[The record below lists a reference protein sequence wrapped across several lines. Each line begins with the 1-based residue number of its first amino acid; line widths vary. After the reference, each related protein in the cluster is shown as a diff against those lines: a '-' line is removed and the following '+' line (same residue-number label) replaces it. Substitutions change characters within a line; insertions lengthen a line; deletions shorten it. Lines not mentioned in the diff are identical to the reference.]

1 MFRVLLVMATCTL
14 AGGCLN
20 LGKNFVDVPQSS
32 NADVGANHVSNI
44 DPSVGAYPA
53 PKRVVSA
60 SVPLQSRDVERGCKR
75 ADLAIDGVQAK
86 DCVRQE
92 LEAKDKLAAE
102 WKSHSVAE
110 RQDCAS
116 GPTGDSYI
124 EVLTCLEMKDWAK
137 RPEEIGGVTGSAVS
151 PLASKMN
158 QPDSEK
164 AAVDSH

>member
-1 MFRVLLVMATCTL
+1 MFRVLLVIATCTL

-20 LGKNFVDVPQSS
+20 FAKNFLDVPQSG
-32 NADVGANHVSNI
+32 NADVGAEHVSNI

-53 PKRVVSA
+53 PKRVVPS
-60 SVPLQSRDVERGCKR
+60 SVSLQSRDVEKGCKR

-116 GPTGDSYI
+116 GPAGDSYI

-137 RPEEIGGVTGSAVS
+137 RPEEIGGVTGNAVS
-151 PLASKMN
+151 PLASKIS
-158 QPDSEK
+158 QPDAEK
-164 AAVDSH
+164 AAADSH